1 MNLKTVSLIA
11 LGVALIGVFYLVN
24 KHYIFTKNPISI
36 ILQGSA
42 VGLMVWARITFGVR
56 SFNAT
61 ANATKGKLIT
71 NGPYHWFRHPIYA
84 SLIYFFIAS
93 IISFPFIETI
103 VAVILI
109 VVGLFVRMLLE
120 EKSLLV
126 AYEDYAEYSKKTKRN
141 SSFCLLNL

>member
-1 MNLKTVSLIA
+1 MNLKMVSLIA
-11 LGVALIGVFYLVN
+11 LGVALIGVFYLVD

-36 ILQGSA
+36 ILQVFA
-42 VGLMVWARITFGVR
+42 VGLMVWARLTFGVR

-61 ANATKGKLIT
+61 ANATKGKLVT
-71 NGPYHWFRHPIYA
+71 NGPYHWLRHPIYA

-93 IISFPFIETI
+93 TISFPFIETI

-109 VVGLFVRMLLE
+109 IVGLFVRMILE

-126 AYEDYAEYSKKTKRN
+126 TYDDYAEYSKKTKRIIP
-141 SSFCLLNL
+141 FVF